1 MRLTSSSGRAQ
12 LCSADVLIDI
22 AEASDG
28 RFPSSMNELL
38 VRADELRDWAQRYP
52 EADKDLLSIDP
63 PVPEPRQIFAI
74 GLNYRAH
81 AEETGIDIPNQPMV
95 FTKFASALVGGR
107 CEVELPAGDVDWE
120 AELVVVVG
128 RGGRRIS
135 EGDAWSHLAGVMVG
149 QDLSERRS
157 QMSGASPQFSL
168 AKSHAGF
175 APTGPAVVSVDE
187 LADPDDILLRCEL
200 DGEVV
205 QESSTSD
212 LIFSV
217 PELVARLS
225 RVVELLPGDLI
236 FTGTPSGV
244 GMGRDPQRFLRPGQ
258 TLVTSAK
265 QVGTITQKLL

>member
-1 MRLTSSSGRAQ
+1 M
-12 LCSADVLIDI
+12 
-22 AEASDG
+22 
-28 RFPSSMNELL
+28 
-38 VRADELRDWAQRYP
+38 
-52 EADKDLLSIDP
+52 
-63 PVPEPRQIFAI
+63 
-74 GLNYRAH
+74 
-81 AEETGIDIPNQPMV
+81 
-95 FTKFASALVGGR
+95 
-107 CEVELPAGDVDWE
+107 
-120 AELVVVVG
+120 
-128 RGGRRIS
+128 
-135 EGDAWSHLAGVMVG
+135 
-149 QDLSERRS
+149 
-157 QMSGASPQFSL
+157 
-168 AKSHAGF
+168 
-175 APTGPAVVSVDE
+175 SVDE